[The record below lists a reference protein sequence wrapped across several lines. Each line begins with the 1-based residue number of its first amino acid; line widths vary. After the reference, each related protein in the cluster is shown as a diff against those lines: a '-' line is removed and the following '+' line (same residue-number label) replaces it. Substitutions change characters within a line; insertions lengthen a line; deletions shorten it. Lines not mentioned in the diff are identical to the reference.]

1 MRHAKSDWGAS
12 APSDHQRPLNRRGR
26 RAAETMGRLL
36 AGIGEIPELAIS
48 SSAVRARRTVEIA
61 AETGEWGTEIEVT
74 DDLYGTS
81 PDGAL
86 AVIASAPDDVDR
98 LMVVG
103 HEPSWSGLVHRLTGA
118 AVQMKTATVAIIDV
132 YTGRSW
138 TGADQFQGE
147 IVTVLQPRHF
157 SYDGATTQTE

>member
-1 MRHAKSDWGAS
+1 MRHAKSDWGAG

-36 AGIGEIPELAIS
+36 AGIGEVPELAIS
-48 SSAVRARRTVEIA
+48 SSAIRARRTVEIA
-61 AETGEWGTEIEVT
+61 AASGEWDTEIEVT

-81 PDGAL
+81 PHGAL
-86 AVIASAPDDVDR
+86 AVIATAPDEVER

-138 TGADQFQGE
+138 TGAGRLQGE

-157 SYDGATTQTE
+157 ADGGAAIGPE